1 MSKSVQ
7 YGRVQRLSYSK
18 IDEILDIPNLLDIQL
33 SSYNW
38 FLEEGLMEVLEEA
51 SPITDFS
58 GDIELSFIDREF
70 DVNNPTH
77 SLEECR
83 EKGRKLCVKVIRKS

>member
-51 SPITDFS
+51 SPITDF
-58 GDIELSFIDREF
+58 
-70 DVNNPTH
+70 
-77 SLEECR
+77 
-83 EKGRKLCVKVIRKS
+83 